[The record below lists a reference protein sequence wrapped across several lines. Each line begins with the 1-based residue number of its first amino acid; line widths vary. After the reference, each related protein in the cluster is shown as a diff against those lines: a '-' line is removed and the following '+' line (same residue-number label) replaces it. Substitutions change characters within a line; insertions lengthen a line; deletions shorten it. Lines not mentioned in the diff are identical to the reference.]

1 MTGRSTYAG
10 AGESAGVDWNEIG
23 NQIKDLGETAK
34 RRFQAFAASFSDPNQ
49 SGAQQR
55 PPSSA
60 RTERRGLLSG
70 GSDLDMEEEMNFVG
84 SNNNDAV
91 ELSDVGGINWS
102 KDKKKD

>member
-49 SGAQQR
+49 RGGQQH